1 MQPIN
6 YAAVFCTS
14 ALLLAGCDF
23 AGSTSTGYGSSGAR
37 GADPPAAAASGGATV
52 NPGFNTG
59 GGGPSG
65 SINEI
70 VATPSVAGTLAVTAG
85 SSQTITVTFTSS
97 DGLPIR
103 GVAISGTTLPS
114 GWSGISNYN
123 CTLVGAGNSCVVT
136 LTYAPGAA
144 DSGTLNLN
152 YIYID
157 NANQPEAPG
166 RSLAI
171 PYVATTS
178 NNVAASVSP
187 TGQVSSALGGGSQSV
202 SINFTTD
209 DGNAATNLSSS
220 SDLAALPAG
229 WSSAAKSLSCG
240 IVSTGNGCE
249 LVLSYT
255 PTATANGVLALSYA
269 YTDDSGASRTGTLNI
284 PYSTT
289 TNGEVVASVSP
300 TGQVNAVEP
309 AGRRSVTVNFT
320 TDDGKSATGL
330 QVTSALGSLPAGW
343 SSSASQF
350 SCASVSTGNGCQLLL
365 NYAPTATGRGVVS
378 LNYSYLDAAGTFN
391 VGSVNIEYAATTDDN
406 AVATASPSGQVN
418 AVVGTGS
425 QAVVATFTTD
435 DGRPATAL
443 QLTSSLTAL
452 PPGWNSTVSSFT
464 CSGFSS
470 GASCQL
476 PLAYTPTGADSGTLT
491 LTYTYLNNAGVSRTG
506 SLNIPF
512 RATTDDNVVAT
523 PTQASV
529 AVPTG
534 NSTTVDIVFATD
546 DGNPASDLA
555 VTSGLKPL
563 PAGWSSG
570 SDTLSCATVSAGAA
584 CDLSL
589 TYAPSAADAGTLT
602 LGFSYT
608 NNSGVMK
615 TGTVAIGYVATP

>member
-1 MQPIN
+1 MQPTR
-6 YAAVFCTS
+6 YAAVFCIAT
-14 ALLLAGCDF
+14 LLLAGCDF
-23 AGSTSTGYGSSGAR
+23 TGSTSTSYGSSSATGA
-37 GADPPAAAASGGATV
+37 APPVAAASGGSSV
-52 NPGFNTG
+52 NPGFSTG
-59 GGGPSG
+59 GGGSTG

-85 SSQTITVTFTSS
+85 SSQTITVTFASS

-103 GVAISGTTLPS
+103 GLAISGTTLPS

-178 NNVAASVSP
+178 NNVAAAVSP
-187 TGQVSSALGGGSQSV
+187 TGEVSAALGGGSQSV

-209 DGNAATNLSSS
+209 DGNVATNLSLS

-229 WSSAAKSLSCG
+229 WSSAAKSLACG
-240 IVSTGNGCE
+240 IVSTGNGCQ
-249 LVLSYT
+249 LVLSYA
-255 PTATANGVLALSYA
+255 PTAAANGVLALSYA
-269 YTDDSGASRTGTLNI
+269 FTDDSGASRTGTLNI

-289 TNGEVVASVSP
+289 TNGEVVANVAP
-300 TGQVNAVEP
+300 PGQVNAVEP
-309 AGRRSVTVNFT
+309 SGRQSVTINFT
-320 TDDGKSATGL
+320 TDDGKAASDL
-330 QVTSALGSLPAGW
+330 KVTSALGSLPTGW

-350 SCASVSTGNGCQLLL
+350 TCASVSTGNGCQLLL
-365 NYAPTATGRGVVS
+365 NYAPTAAGRGVLS

-406 AVATASPSGQVN
+406 AVATAAPSGQVN
-418 AVVGTGS
+418 AIVGMGS
-425 QAVVATFTTD
+425 QTVVATFTTD

-443 QLTSSLTAL
+443 RLTSDLTAL
-452 PPGWNSTVSSFT
+452 PPGWSSTDSSLT

-470 GASCQL
+470 GTSCQL
-476 PLAYTPTGADSGTLT
+476 PLTYTPTGAGSGTLT
-491 LTYTYLNNAGVSRTG
+491 LTYTYLNDAGASRTG

-512 RATTDDNVVAT
+512 RATTDDNVEGT
-523 PTQASV
+523 PTQSTV
-529 AVPTG
+529 AVQAG
-534 NSTTVDIVFATD
+534 NSATVDIVFATD
-546 DGNPASDLA
+546 DGNPASALS
-555 VTSGLKPL
+555 VTSGLDSL
-563 PAGWSSG
+563 PAGWSG
-570 SDTLSCATVSAGAA
+570 PGTLSCASVSAGAI

-589 TYAPSAADAGTLT
+589 TYAPSAAAAGTLT

-608 NNSGVMK
+608 NNSGVVK
-615 TGTVAIGYVATP
+615 TGTAFVGYVATP